1 MFVGAF
7 NLFSTQLLK
16 KHCISLLP
24 FRYNIIAQ
32 QKFTTNFSSIV
43 CGLGISFSVLI
54 VVYSTFKIYNPPA
67 PVSSTFY
74 YTSILLNVI
83 TAMVFSIA
91 LILNGHLKVILS
103 VILIITGIS
112 IYGFEIYSTSSIW
125 DLRTQAHVLKDLNDS
140 GIEAYPN
147 VRPGYFPKSN
157 GLKTVNGRVF
167 PLGGIS
173 NVTTIFQ
180 NESGYY
186 PIIETDEHGFN
197 NPKGLYKKNRLDIVL
212 LGDSFSEGK
221 CVHSDESISAVLRE
235 PGFNTLS
242 IGKGGNGPLIEF
254 AALKEYAEP
263 LKPKIVLWVYF
274 INDLDNLRSE
284 ENSSILNRYINEDD
298 FSQNLMSRQAEIDSV
313 LTNYVWENR
322 DESLWGRSRIV
333 IPTVINIL
341 KLSNFRTKINLI
353 PSQIPPI
360 ATTKH
365 APESFKNIL
374 EKSKKIVSRWGGKL
388 YFVYLPS
395 NSRYTTGREHSFR
408 EDVLD
413 TVSELG
419 IPFIDIHR
427 EVFEPHPAPSSLFP
441 LSFGKNAH
449 YTAVGYRLVAEAIA
463 NRLEADGIILEN

>member
-1 MFVGAF
+1 M
-7 NLFSTQLLK
+7 
-16 KHCISLLP
+16 
-24 FRYNIIAQ
+24 
-32 QKFTTNFSSIV
+32 
-43 CGLGISFSVLI
+43 
-54 VVYSTFKIYNPPA
+54 
-67 PVSSTFY
+67 
-74 YTSILLNVI
+74 
-83 TAMVFSIA
+83 
-91 LILNGHLKVILS
+91 
-103 VILIITGIS
+103 
-112 IYGFEIYSTSSIW
+112 
-125 DLRTQAHVLKDLNDS
+125 
-140 GIEAYPN
+140 
-147 VRPGYFPKSN
+147 
-157 GLKTVNGRVF
+157 
-167 PLGGIS
+167 
-173 NVTTIFQ
+173 
-180 NESGYY
+180 
-186 PIIETDEHGFN
+186 
-197 NPKGLYKKNRLDIVL
+197 L